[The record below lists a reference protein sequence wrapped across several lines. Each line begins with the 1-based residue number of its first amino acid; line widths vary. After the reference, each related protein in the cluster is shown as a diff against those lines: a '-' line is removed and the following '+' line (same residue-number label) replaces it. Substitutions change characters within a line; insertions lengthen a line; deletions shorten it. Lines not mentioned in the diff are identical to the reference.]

1 MGSGETVVRPGG
13 TWAARRAFP
22 DSRHRKRRVAG
33 LQRTWTTPSQTLG
46 PTRAVGP
53 RGAGR
58 QGRSYLSESVSGD
71 LLTERYLRDQC
82 RSQEGTSRAGPSEE
96 QHREE
101 VTRRLGPAPFR
112 VVVPCIGSSTVGVDS
127 DRKQQTKGGS
137 LRPVSIGLGRRFK
150 RFQEGGVRAGSS

>member
-1 MGSGETVVRPGG
+1 M
-13 TWAARRAFP
+13 F
-22 DSRHRKRRVAG
+22 
-33 LQRTWTTPSQTLG
+33 G
-46 PTRAVGP
+46 PARAVGP

-82 RSQEGTSRAGPSEE
+82 RSQEGTSRAGPSGE
-96 QHREE
+96 QHRAE

-112 VVVPCIGSSTVGVDS
+112 VVVPCVGSSTVGVD
-127 DRKQQTKGGS
+127 RKQPTKGGS
-137 LRPVSIGLGRRFK
+137 LQPVSIGLGRRFR